1 MWLSKRNLSQLKST
15 RFLFLIGFL
24 LSLPFVT
31 HAQSPLS
38 AIDWL
43 SDVVRQPDTTLPLP
57 EPETAP
63 LNALPGEVSV
73 QPIEG
78 PRPDAVGLLPA
89 SVTGLPTDL
98 WRGSTT
104 SSVAARFRSAKPS
117 LLPAAQDLYYL
128 LLLAELDPPADATAK
143 PELLLARVDALL
155 ALGAVEQAGAL
166 IDRSGSNA
174 PEIFRRKFDIALL
187 LQDIDPV
194 CAQMRSSPSISPT
207 FTARVYCLARGG
219 DWSGAALSLE
229 TGRAL
234 GFVTDE
240 EDQLLAH
247 FLDLGLDEG
256 TLPLPLPERPSPL
269 EFRIYEAIGRPLPTS
284 GLPLAFAHSDL
295 HSFSGWKAQI
305 SAAERLVRH
314 GALDPNR
321 LWGLYTK
328 QKPAASGGIWE
339 RAQAI
344 QSLDASLLS
353 FDPAYVGPSLINAW
367 AHMSDIEIEVPFA
380 RTYCA
385 RLIGRHLTGEAAHVR
400 FSMCLLAGTSADQ
413 LTKPEVL
420 THGEQLAIDLTT
432 DHGAQAQPA
441 NAFERAI
448 VAGYMSTAIPTRLHS
463 LVDEGRT
470 GEAALRAI
478 DLLSAGATGD
488 LDELTD
494 ALAFFRSA
502 GFSDTARRAVIELL
516 FLERR
521 G

>member
-1 MWLSKRNLSQLKST
+1 MKST
-15 RFLFLIGFL
+15 NLLLIAVFFLG
-24 LSLPFVT
+24 LPLVT
-31 HAQSPLS
+31 WAQSPLS

-43 SDVVRQPDTTLPLP
+43 SDSIRQPESLAPLP
-57 EPETAP
+57 QPSDGPT
-63 LNALPGEVSV
+63 NALPEVVSV

-78 PRPDAVGLLPA
+78 PRPDAVGLLPL
-89 SVTGLPTDL
+89 SVTGLPADL

-104 SSVAARFRSAKPS
+104 SSVAARFRSEKAN
-117 LLPAAQDLYYL
+117 LIPATQDLYYL
-128 LLLAELDPPADATAK
+128 LLLAELDPPADANAK
-143 PELLLARVDALL
+143 PQLLLARIDALL
-155 ALGAVEQAGAL
+155 AMGAVEQAGAL
-166 IDRSGSNA
+166 IERAGSDE
-174 PEIFRRKFDIALL
+174 PEVFRRKFDIALL
-187 LQDIDPV
+187 LQEIDPV

-234 GFVTDE
+234 GFVTDA

-247 FLDLGLDEG
+247 FLDLGLEED
-256 TLPLPLPERPSPL
+256 TPPLPLPERPTPL

-305 SAAERLVRH
+305 TAAERLVRH
-314 GALDPNR
+314 GALDPNH
-321 LWGLYTK
+321 LWGLYTE
-328 QKPAASGGIWE
+328 QKPAASGGVWE
-339 RAQAI
+339 RAKSI
-344 QSLDASLLS
+344 QRLDASLLS
-353 FDPAYVGPSLINAW
+353 FDPAYLGPSLLQAW
-367 AHMSDIEIEVPFA
+367 QDMSSIELEVPFS

-385 RLIGRHLTGEAAHVR
+385 RLIGRHLTGEAAHLR
-400 FSMCLLAGTSADQ
+400 FIMCMLAGTAPDQ
-413 LTKPEVL
+413 LTRPKTLSHVE
-420 THGEQLAIDLTT
+420 ELAIAITSGNLAD
-432 DHGAQAQPA
+432 ARPE

-448 VAGYMSTAIPTRLHS
+448 VAGFTATTIPTRLQS
-463 LVDEGRT
+463 LVQDGRA

-478 DLLSAGATGD
+478 DLLSGGATGD

-494 ALAFFRSA
+494 ALAFLRLS
-502 GFSDTARRAVIELL
+502 GFDDTARRAVIELL

>member
-1 MWLSKRNLSQLKST
+1 MKST
-15 RFLFLIGFL
+15 RLLL
-24 LSLPFVT
+24 LSGLLLALPAIAS
-31 HAQSPLS
+31 AQSPLS

-43 SDVVRQPDTTLPLP
+43 SDSIRQPETVLPQP
-57 EPETAP
+57 VPDQEPTG
-63 LNALPGEVSV
+63 ALPGPVTV

-78 PRPDAVGLLPA
+78 PRPDAVGLLPL
-89 SVTGLPTDL
+89 SVTGLPADL
-98 WRGSTT
+98 WQGSST
-104 SSVAARFRSAKPS
+104 SSVAARFRSEKAN
-117 LLPAAQDLYYL
+117 LIPATQDLYYL
-128 LLLAELDPPADATAK
+128 LLLAELDPPSDASAK
-143 PELLLARVDALL
+143 PDLLLARVDALL

-166 IDRSGSNA
+166 IERTGSND
-174 PEIFRRKFDIALL
+174 PEVFRRKFDIALL

-234 GFVTDE
+234 GFVSDA

-247 FLDLGLDEG
+247 FLDLGLDED
-256 TLPLPLPERPSPL
+256 TPPLPLPERPTPL

-305 SAAERLVRH
+305 SAAERLVKH

-321 LWGLYTK
+321 LWGLYTE
-328 QKPAASGGIWE
+328 QKPAASGGVWE
-339 RAQAI
+339 RAKSI
-344 QSLDASLLS
+344 QGLDASLLS
-353 FDPAYVGPSLINAW
+353 FDPAYLGPSVLQAW
-367 AHMSDIEIEVPFA
+367 EDMSAIELEVPFS

-385 RLIGRHLTGEAAHVR
+385 RLIGRHLTGDAAHVR
-400 FSMCLLAGTSADQ
+400 FVMCMLAGTTPDQ
-413 LTKPEVL
+413 LTRPASLGRVEEL
-420 THGEQLAIDLTT
+420 ALAITTGDL
-432 DHGAQAQPA
+432 ANAKPV

-448 VAGYMSTAIPTRLHS
+448 VAGFAANRIPTRLQS
-463 LVDEGRT
+463 LVQDGRK
-470 GEAALRAI
+470 GEAALRSI
-478 DLLSAGATGD
+478 DLLSGGATGD

-494 ALAFFRSA
+494 ALAFLRLSSFTE
-502 GFSDTARRAVIELL
+502 TARRAVIELL